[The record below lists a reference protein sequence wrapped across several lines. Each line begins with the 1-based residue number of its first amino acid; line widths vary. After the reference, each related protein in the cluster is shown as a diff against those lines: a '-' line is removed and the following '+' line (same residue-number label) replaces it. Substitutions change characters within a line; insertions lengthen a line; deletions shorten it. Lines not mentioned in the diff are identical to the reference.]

1 MNLAIQAL
9 AEQRSLLQ
17 LEYELEKTAFSQL
30 TEKIGV
36 TRLAERGNAWFPL
49 RIGRS
54 YYNSIDQKILEVTRN
69 TPDDADHNFEY
80 GKPVSLFVAKPDG
93 TIRHL
98 FQGTVSFVDEDRMAI
113 AVAEQSDI
121 SLLSTGEAG
130 VVLSFDETTY
140 RAMFEALD
148 RTMKANGRLG
158 ELRDL
163 IYSGRKAGEL
173 SFEGMRFPY
182 LNKVQESAVNNV
194 LRAKDV
200 AIVHGPPGTGKT
212 TTLVEAIHETLRR
225 ESQVLV
231 CAQSNMAVDWISE
244 KLTDRGINV
253 LRLGN
258 PCRVNDKML
267 SSTYE
272 RRFEAH
278 PDYPTLWSV
287 RKAIR
292 ELYASRRHSGDQWHQ
307 KIDRLKARATEL
319 EVRINNDLF
328 SNAHVIASTLT
339 GSASRLLEGMK
350 FSTLFIDEAAQA
362 LEAACWIPMRRVGRV
377 ILAGDH
383 CQLPPTVKS
392 IEAMRGGLGK
402 SLMERIVEKH
412 PEAVT
417 LLTTQYR
424 MHEEIMRFSSEWF
437 YKGAM
442 EAAPDVK
449 WRGILDYDTPI
460 EWIDT
465 ASLLPSDGL
474 TDEADNASETFRE
487 SLCGENSGRVNRDEA
502 LLTLLVLQ
510 KYIERI
516 GKDRFLEEKIDVG
529 MISPYRA
536 QVRYLRHLI
545 KRTPF
550 FKPFRQSISVNT
562 VDGFQGQERDVI
574 VISMVRSNDNGNI
587 GFLRDLRRMNVA
599 MTRARMKLLIVG
611 NVPTLTA
618 HPFYMKLY
626 KYVESL
632 SF

>member
-9 AEQRSLLQ
+9 AEQRRLLQ
-17 LEYELEKTAFSQL
+17 LEYESEKTAFSQL

-121 SLLSTGEAG
+121 SLLSAGEAG

-292 ELYASRRHSGDQWHQ
+292 ELYAARRHSGDRWHQ

-502 LLTLLVLQ
+502 LLTLLV
-510 KYIERI
+510 
-516 GKDRFLEEKIDVG
+516 
-529 MISPYRA
+529 
-536 QVRYLRHLI
+536 
-545 KRTPF
+545 
-550 FKPFRQSISVNT
+550 RQ
-562 VDGFQGQERDVI
+562 
-574 VISMVRSNDNGNI
+574 
-587 GFLRDLRRMNVA
+587 
-599 MTRARMKLLIVG
+599 
-611 NVPTLTA
+611 
-618 HPFYMKLY
+618 
-626 KYVESL
+626 
-632 SF
+632 